1 MTCLHAYDPP
11 TSETECNRKAPRPS
25 GVTSRVAGVVSSSGF
40 SRKHTVKRTSTV
52 IINRLQK
59 AGYEHNSGVI
69 IYEHN
74 ALYCENTEVQLS
86 SIIVK
91 WTKKLNG

>member
-1 MTCLHAYDPP
+1 MQTQ
-11 TSETECNRKAPRPS
+11 
-25 GVTSRVAGVVSSSGF
+25 
-40 SRKHTVKRTSTV
+40 TVKRTSTV

-86 SIIVK
+86 SIFVK
-91 WTKKLNG
+91 WTKIKASDERSVLYPCSLVPLPSSRLFPRTHCRAFSRVHNF